1 MTADRHPT
9 RVRLRWAAAL
19 TSLAVFLLTAAAG
32 PAEADTPSKSEVRR
46 IVIEEARANPSV
58 PVSLAL
64 AVARV
69 ESNFQ
74 ADALSSAGARGVMQI
89 MPATG
94 RGVFGVHPD
103 ELWDAR
109 TNVNLGVRY
118 LEQLYEQYGRR
129 WELALSHYN
138 GGTLKGRGAYA
149 IPHDYTRGYVRKVM
163 AFNTQYAREVTGT
176 QLAAADQDRRT
187 RQAQSRGRAAGTNLA
202 DHPTDYWVFADPH
215 TDKNWRSY
223 LDAADYW
230 LASPEEQAKRRAERE
245 RSDART
251 PRAYPPVH
259 AQSIYRPWQART
271 FGTRK
276 GGDAGTG
283 AYQPVDG
290 QPVNRFERVSPR
302 ARDLRERFFERLHSG
317 QLG

>member
-1 MTADRHPT
+1 MTVDMHPT
-9 RVRLRWAAAL
+9 RVCLRWAAGFACLAL
-19 TSLAVFLLTAAAG
+19 ALLTASAG
-32 PAEADTPSKSEVRR
+32 PAHATTQSKAEVRQ
-46 IVIEEARANPSV
+46 IVIDEARANSTV

-118 LEQLYEQYGRR
+118 LEELYAQYGRR

-138 GGTLKGRGAYA
+138 GGTLKGRGAQA
-149 IPHDYTRGYVRKVM
+149 IPHTYTRGYVRKVM
-163 AFNTQYAREVTGT
+163 AFNTQYARDLTGT
-176 QLAAADQDRRT
+176 RLASAERT
-187 RQAQSRGRAAGTNLA
+187 GRGRTHSGAALA

-215 TDKNWRSY
+215 TEKDWRSY
-223 LDAADYW
+223 LDAANYW
-230 LASPEEQAKRRAERE
+230 LASPEEQAEMRAEQE
-245 RSDART
+245 RSDAST
-251 PRAYPPVH
+251 HTAYPPVH
-259 AQSIYRPWQART
+259 SQTGSRGHHGRH
-271 FGTRK
+271 

-283 AYQPVDG
+283 SYDPVDG
-290 QPVNRFERVSPR
+290 QPVNRFERISPR

>member
-1 MTADRHPT
+1 MTADIHPT
-9 RVRLRWAAAL
+9 RVRLRWAAAFAG
-19 TSLAVFLLTAAAG
+19 LAVALLTAAG
-32 PAEADTPSKSEVRR
+32 PASAATPSKAEVRQ
-46 IVIEEARANPSV
+46 IVIEEARANPTV

-109 TNVNLGVRY
+109 TNVNLGVRF
-118 LEQLYEQYGRR
+118 LEKLYEQYGQR

-138 GGTLKGRGAYA
+138 GGTLKGRGAQA

-163 AFNTQYAREVTGT
+163 AFNTDYARELTGT
-176 QLAAADQDRRT
+176 RLAAAER
-187 RQAQSRGRAAGTNLA
+187 APRGRPHGGTPLG
-202 DHPTDYWVFADPH
+202 DHPADYWVFADPH
-215 TDKNWRSY
+215 TDKDWRSY
-223 LDAADYW
+223 LDAANYW
-230 LASPEEQAKRRAERE
+230 LASPEKQAEMRAERE
-245 RSDART
+245 RSDARAYT
-251 PRAYPPVH
+251 TYPPVH
-259 AQSIYRPWQART
+259 GRT
-271 FGTRK
+271 DGHSHGGRR

-283 AYQPVDG
+283 AYEPVDR
-290 QPVNRFERVSPR
+290 QPVNRFERASPR
-302 ARDLRERFFERLHSG
+302 ARELRERFFERLHSG

>member
-1 MTADRHPT
+1 MTADTHPT
-9 RVRLRWAAAL
+9 RVRLRRAAAFAG
-19 TSLAVFLLTAAAG
+19 LAVALLSAAAG
-32 PAEADTPSKSEVRR
+32 PAEATTPSKAEVRQ
-46 IVIEEARANPSV
+46 IVIDEARANPTV

-118 LEQLYEQYGRR
+118 LEKLYEQYGRR

-138 GGTLKGRGAYA
+138 GGTLKGRGAQA

-163 AFNTQYAREVTGT
+163 AFNTDYARELTGT
-176 QLAAADQDRRT
+176 RLASAE
-187 RQAQSRGRAAGTNLA
+187 RAHRARPLGGTPLGE
-202 DHPTDYWVFADPH
+202 HPADYWVFADPH
-215 TDKNWRSY
+215 TDKDWRSY
-223 LDAADYW
+223 LDAANYW
-230 LASPEEQAKRRAERE
+230 LASPDEQAAMRAKRA
-245 RSDART
+245 RSDAGAT
-251 PRAYPPVH
+251 TAYPPVH
-259 AQSIYRPWQART
+259 GRT
-271 FGTRK
+271 GSPGYAGRR
-276 GGDAGTG
+276 GGEAGTG
-283 AYQPVDG
+283 AYEPVDG

-302 ARDLRERFFERLHSG
+302 AQELRERFFERLRSG